1 MFLSTLGWE
10 RTQIFLFFLVSISV
24 SNSYIL
30 FVYNIL
36 DFVCLLT

>member
-1 MFLSTLGWE
+1 MDGKGPKPFY
-10 RTQIFLFFLVSISV
+10 FLVSISV

-36 DFVCLLT
+36 

>member
-10 RTQIFLFFLVSISV
+10 KSKTFLFLVSISV

-36 DFVCLLT
+36 